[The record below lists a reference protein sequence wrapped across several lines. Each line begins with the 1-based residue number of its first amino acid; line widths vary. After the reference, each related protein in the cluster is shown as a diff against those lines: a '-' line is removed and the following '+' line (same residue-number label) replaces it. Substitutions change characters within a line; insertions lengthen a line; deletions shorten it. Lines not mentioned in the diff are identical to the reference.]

1 MPSDN
6 QIKFLLVLVGQR
18 IVTPD
23 MTPEAKAELLAKSE
37 SWARGATT
45 RAVCIQIDRLKA
57 LPHTAPAVTAPAAPS
72 VVEPGFYL
80 LDGDIVKVQKSQA
93 GRFYA
98 KTLIVSTKRFEYAP
112 GVVHKLTPADL
123 LTVEQAAKFGHA
135 TGICAVC
142 ARDLSDPVS
151 VERGIG
157 PVCIKKF
164 R

>member
-1 MPSDN
+1 MASEA
-6 QIKFLLVLVGQR
+6 QVKFIIALVGQK
-18 IVTPD
+18 VCTPD
-23 MTPEAKAELLAKSE
+23 MTAEDRAEILRKSE
-37 SWARGATT
+37 EWARGATT
-45 RAVCIQIDRLKA
+45 RAACIQIDRLKA

-123 LTVEQAAKFGHA
+123 LTVEQAAKFGHE
-135 TGICAVC
+135 TGVCAVC

-157 PVCIKKF
+157 PVCYKRF
-164 R
+164 S